1 MDIYKKQTL
10 SETFSVYF
18 DRRMIR
24 ILLLGIISGFP
35 WVLIGSSLSLWLK
48 EDGLSRST
56 IGWAGLIFAV
66 YAINYLWAPI
76 IDRIRIPWLTNK
88 IGHRRGWI
96 VTMQFIILVSLVCWS
111 TIDPTANLGVV
122 IAIGLIIAI
131 ASATQDITVDALRI
145 EQIRENEGMSMQAG
159 AAMAVV
165 GWWTG
170 YKLGGVVALK
180 FAELFETGG
189 YLGIKFISIPI
200 PAIENYWQ
208 ATFLVLGIIVIAC
221 NIGLMF
227 VHESQP
233 TERQIA
239 QRKTDQVIE
248 EKLSSSGKKSY
259 LKIIGGILFIFFI
272 AHFLSKIVAI
282 NLFPFLAP
290 KIFYNII
297 IPVLLGI
304 LGFSLLNVDS
314 KWGKRTAA
322 WISGTIGGPF
332 VSFFK
337 RNEISGTE
345 SISTAE
351 KTLLWFLMHFFELS
365 WKFIKKYR
373 IAFLILGFIFLFKI
387 GEAFLGRMSII
398 FYKEIGFSKGDI
410 ALYSKTLGW
419 ITTIVFTLLGGLFAI
434 RSGVVKAMF
443 VSGILMA
450 LTNLLFSFLAWYVN
464 VPDLHFTWQ
473 YGKIWIWGITLVI
486 VIGVI
491 IAAVR
496 SILEKFPKSNKRT
509 LGITAVIVIG
519 TLIIVGTR
527 PALDSTEIDSTRLA
541 FAAAVLLDDIA
552 ASFAT
557 VAFVAFISLLVDRTY
572 TATQYALLASIGTLG
587 RTTLAASSGALVD
600 WLEGAKISFFN
611 LISFNVENPWIVF
624 FVITTVMVIP
634 SLILLW
640 FIRNK
645 LKLQ

>member
-1 MDIYKKQTL
+1 MEIIKKQTL
-10 SETFSVYF
+10 SETFSVYL

-56 IGWAGLIFAV
+56 IGWAGLIFGV

-96 VTMQFIILVSLVCWS
+96 VTMQLIILISLVCWS
-111 TIDPTANLGVV
+111 TIDPTANLWGV
-122 IAIGLIIAI
+122 IAIGLVIAI

-145 EQIRENEGMSMQAG
+145 EQIGEAEGTSMQAG

-170 YKLGGVVALK
+170 YKLGGVVALNA
-180 FAELFETGG
+180 AEYFQQAG
-189 YLGIKFISIPI
+189 
-200 PAIENYWQ
+200 IENYWQ
-208 ATFLVLGIIVIAC
+208 TTFLVLGVIVIAC

-239 QRKTDQVIE
+239 QKQTDQMIE
-248 EKLSSSGKKSY
+248 EKLGSSG
-259 LKIIGGILFIFFI
+259 
-272 AHFLSKIVAI
+272 IVTKT
-282 NLFPFLAP
+282 L
-290 KIFYNII
+290 
-297 IPVLLGI
+297 
-304 LGFSLLNVDS
+304 
-314 KWGKRTAA
+314 A
-322 WISGTIGGPF
+322 WISGTIAGPII
-332 VSFFK
+332 SFFK
-337 RNEISGTE
+337 RNGF
-345 SISTAE
+345 
-351 KTLLWFLMHFFELS
+351 K
-365 WKFIKKYR
+365 
-373 IAFLILGFIFLFKI
+373 IALGILGFVFLFKI
-387 GEAFLGRMSII
+387 GEAFLGRMSIV

-410 ALYSKTLGW
+410 ALYSKGIGW
-419 ITTIVFTLLGGLFAI
+419 ITTVVFTLMGGLFAI

-450 LTNLLFSFLAWYVN
+450 ATNLLFAALAWS
-464 VPDLHFTWQ
+464 
-473 YGKIWIWGITLVI
+473 GKSEWLF
-486 VIGVI
+486 
-491 IAAVR
+491 AV
-496 SILEKFPKSNKRT
+496 
-509 LGITAVIVIG
+509 
-519 TLIIVGTR
+519 
-527 PALDSTEIDSTRLA
+527 
-541 FAAAVLLDDIA
+541 AVLLDDIA
-552 ASFAT
+552 AAFAT

-587 RTTLAASSGALVD
+587 RTTLAASSGELVD
-600 WLEGAKISFFN
+600 WLNGDWGI
-611 LISFNVENPWIVF
+611 F

-645 LKLQ
+645 LKIQ

>member
-1 MDIYKKQTL
+1 MEIYQKQSFKDSFKIYLDI
-10 SETFSVYF
+10 
-18 DRRMIR
+18 RMLR

-48 EDGLSRST
+48 EEGLSRST

-66 YAINYLWAPI
+66 YAFNYLWAPL

-88 IGHRRGWI
+88 IGHRRSWI
-96 VTMQFIILVSLVCWS
+96 VIMQFFILVSLVCWS
-111 TIDPTANLGVV
+111 TIDPSANLMAV
-122 IAIGLIIAI
+122 IAIGLVIAF

-145 EQIRENEGMSMQAG
+145 EQIGKNEGMSMQAG

-170 YKLGGVVALK
+170 YKLGGFVALHTAEIFQYGSF
-180 FAELFETGG
+180 FA
-189 YLGIKFISIPI
+189 ISFP
-200 PAIENYWQ
+200 PFENYWQ
-208 ATFLVLGIIVIAC
+208 ITFLVLGIIIIAC

-227 VHESQP
+227 VHEPQP

-239 QRKTDQVIE
+239 QRKTDQIIE
-248 EKLSSSGKKSY
+248 ETLSSSGKKGY

-272 AHFLSKIVAI
+272 AHFLSKVPAI
-282 NLFPFLAP
+282 ILFPFLGST
-290 KIFYNII
+290 IFYSII
-297 IPVLLGI
+297 IPLLMGI
-304 LGFSLLNVDS
+304 LGFALLNVES
-314 KWGKRTAA
+314 KWGKKTAA

-332 VSFFK
+332 ASFFK
-337 RNEISGTE
+337 RNEISNEISGTK
-345 SISTAE
+345 SISTVE

-373 IAFLILGFIFLFKI
+373 IAFYILGFIFLFKI
-387 GEAFLGRMSII
+387 GEAFLGRMSIV

-410 ALYSKTLGW
+410 ALYSKTIGW
-419 ITTIVFTLLGGLFAI
+419 ITTVVFTLLGGLLAI

-443 VSGILMA
+443 ISGILMA

-509 LGITAVIVIG
+509 LGITAVIFIG
-519 TLIIVGTR
+519 TLIIMGTR
-527 PALDSTEIDSTRLA
+527 PALDSAEIDSTRLA

-611 LISFNVENPWIVF
+611 LISFNVENPWVVF
-624 FVITTVMVIP
+624 FVITTIMVIP